1 MLMEIDVPVLERNPG
16 RDEGIDE
23 AHWSFPRGK
32 DANWVREIRREIV
45 NVLKGESNSV
55 LVVGQRGTG
64 KSTIVSRALDS
75 LRLQQPHFHVIQLNG
90 VIHTDD
96 RAALREISQQL
107 DRNVISDQQLKALDL
122 DHQVSD
128 EDHSDLEPES
138 ESESESKEEDNP
150 PATSTKRPILRTR
163 STRQKKPIP
172 TVPKSTPPP
181 KRTFS
186 ETLVYLLS
194 FLKKGG
200 RKENPIVFILDEFDL
215 FSQHPK
221 QTLLYT
227 LFDVVQSHQLPVLV
241 IGITA
246 RLDAVE
252 LLEKRVK
259 SRFSHRQISVYPPSD
274 FKTFTSIAQ
283 NALAVQLEN
292 SPAFSNACLEYRR
305 VFNEHV
311 QQLLRRHYDILRD
324 VRSLYRLLL
333 SFAFSLS
340 TNRPFFTF
348 TKAHASIQKQLL
360 DSKVELIKDQDM
372 AKFNFEM
379 VYNEYKAFMTCSR
392 DVIRSGMKHYKK
404 GVALKAFEHL
414 LTLELI
420 RPAESASGSFNEAN
434 LGATTT
440 AITHAASARL
450 ASVHCPKEYTMVQ
463 LVLDAVQ
470 VEDAVRAYQDCP
482 QAIRHWGLTN

>member
-1 MLMEIDVPVLERNPG
+1 KSENKQGNSTPV
-16 RDEGIDE
+16 
-23 AHWSFPRGK
+23 AS
-32 DANWVREIRREIV
+32 A
-45 NVLKGESNSV
+45 
-55 LVVGQRGTG
+55 
-64 KSTIVSRALDS
+64 
-75 LRLQQPHFHVIQLNG
+75 
-90 VIHTDD
+90 
-96 RAALREISQQL
+96 
-107 DRNVISDQQLKALDL
+107 
-122 DHQVSD
+122 
-128 EDHSDLEPES
+128 
-138 ESESESKEEDNP
+138 
-150 PATSTKRPILRTR
+150 KRPIRRAR
-163 STRQKKPIP
+163 STRQKQPIP
-172 TVPKSTPPP
+172 ATPPP

-200 RKENPIVFILDEFDL
+200 RRENPIVFILDEFDL

-274 FKTFTSIAQ
+274 FKTLTSIAR
-283 NALAVQLEN
+283 NALKVQLEN
-292 SPAFSNACLEYRR
+292 SPAFPDACLEYRQE
-305 VFNEHV
+305 FNERV
-311 QQLLRRHYDILRD
+311 QSLFDNPAFQQLLRRQYDILRD

-340 TNRPFFTF
+340 IDHPFFTF
-348 TKAHASIQKQLL
+348 TKAYTSIQKQLL
-360 DSKVELIKDQDM
+360 DSKVELIKEISLLELCLIIAMKHLLDQDM
-372 AKFNFEM
+372 VKFNFEM
-379 VYNEYKAFMTCSR
+379 VYNEYKAFMTSSR

-420 RPAESASGSFNEAN
+420 RPAESVSGSFNETN
-434 LGATTT
+434 LGASTT
-440 AITHAASARL
+440 AVTHAASARL

-463 LVLDAVQ
+463 LVLDVAQ